1 MRKFK
6 KIYIEITNICN
17 LSCSFCPKTSRNK
30 EFMSRGKFE
39 SIIKEINPLTEY
51 LYFHLMGEPLLHP
64 ELDKLLSIA
73 EKYNKKVVITTNGT
87 LISKRQDILLK
98 SKAIYKIVFSLH
110 SFEANSSEISIEEYL
125 SNIISFC
132 KAANDNTNIITAM
145 RLWNF
150 DKNELKGENTLN
162 DEILEVISKAFDI
175 EKPDADKLIGNR
187 GLKLADT
194 IYLQT
199 AQRFEWPD
207 KNKEVVSDRIFCYGL
222 RDHFGIQVD
231 GTVVPCCLDNNGEIP
246 LGNIFKEKINGIIES
261 EKAQNIFNGFS
272 NRQACEEL
280 CKRCDF
286 VTKL

>member
-17 LSCSFCPKTSRNK
+17 LSCSFCPKTSRK
-30 EFMSRGKFE
+30 QEFMSCEKIE
-39 SIIKEINPLTEY
+39 TIIKDIDPLTEY
-51 LYFHLMGEPLLHP
+51 LYFHLMGEPLLHL
-64 ELDKLLSIA
+64 ELEKLLAIA
-73 EKYNKKVVITTNGT
+73 ERYNKRVVITTNGT

-110 SFEANSSEISIEEYL
+110 SFEANSSEISMEEYL

-132 KAANDNTNIITAM
+132 KSADNTGIITAM

-150 DKNELKGENTLN
+150 DKNELKGENSLN

-175 EKPDADKLIGNR
+175 EKPDTDKLIGNR
-187 GLKLADT
+187 GLKLADR

-207 KNKEVVSDRIFCYGL
+207 KDKDIITDKIFCYGL

-246 LGNIFKEKINGIIES
+246 LGNIFKEKINDILKS
-261 EKAQNIFNGFS
+261 EKTQNIFNGFS

>member
-1 MRKFK
+1 M
-6 KIYIEITNICN
+6 
-17 LSCSFCPKTSRNK
+17 SC
-30 EFMSRGKFE
+30 EEFE
-39 SIIKEINPLTEY
+39 SILKQIDPLTEY

-64 ELDKLLSIA
+64 ELEKLLEIA

-98 SKAIYKIVFSLH
+98 SKAIYKVVFSLH
-110 SFEANSSEISIEEYL
+110 SFEANSSEISMEEYL
-125 SNIISFC
+125 TNIISFC
-132 KAANDNTNIITAM
+132 KSANENTNIIIAM

-150 DKNELKGENTLN
+150 DKNELKGENSLN
-162 DEILEVISKAFDI
+162 DEILEIITKAFSI
-175 EKPDADKLIGNR
+175 EKPDAESLFGNR
-187 GLKLADT
+187 GVKLADR

-207 KNKEVVSDRIFCYGL
+207 KSKDFISDKIFCYGL
-222 RDHFGIQVD
+222 RDHFGIHVD

-246 LGNIFKEKINGIIES
+246 LGNIFKDNIDTILES
-261 EKAQNIFNGFS
+261 QKAQDIFNGFS
-272 NRQACEEL
+272 NRLACEEL

>member
-17 LSCSFCPKTSRNK
+17 LSCSFCPKTSRK
-30 EFMSRGKFE
+30 QEFMSCEKFE

-51 LYFHLMGEPLLHP
+51 LYFHLMGEPLLHL
-64 ELDKLLSIA
+64 ELEKLLAIA
-73 EKYNKKVVITTNGT
+73 ERYNKRVVITTNGT
-87 LISKRQDILLK
+87 LISKRQNILLK

-110 SFEANSSEISIEEYL
+110 SFEANSSEISMEEYL

-132 KAANDNTNIITAM
+132 KSADNTGIITAM

-150 DKNELKGENTLN
+150 DKNELKGENSLN

-175 EKPDADKLIGNR
+175 EKPDTDKLIGNR
-187 GLKLADT
+187 GLKLADR

-207 KNKEVVSDRIFCYGL
+207 KDKDIITDKIFCYGL

-246 LGNIFKEKINGIIES
+246 LGNIFKEKINDILKS
-261 EKAQNIFNGFS
+261 EKTQNIFNGFS

>member
-17 LSCSFCPKTSRNK
+17 LSCSFCPKTSRK
-30 EFMSRGKFE
+30 QEFMSCEKIE
-39 SIIKEINPLTEY
+39 TIIKDIDPLTEY

-64 ELDKLLSIA
+64 ELEKLLAIA
-73 EKYNKKVVITTNGT
+73 ERYNKRVVITTNGT

-110 SFEANSSEISIEEYL
+110 SFEANSSEISMEEYL

-132 KAANDNTNIITAM
+132 KSADNTGIITAM

-150 DKNELKGENTLN
+150 DKNELKGENSLN

-175 EKPDADKLIGNR
+175 EKPDTDKLIGNR
-187 GLKLADT
+187 GLKLADR

-207 KNKEVVSDRIFCYGL
+207 KDKDIITDKIFCYGL

-246 LGNIFKEKINGIIES
+246 LGNIFKEKINDILKS
-261 EKAQNIFNGFS
+261 EKTQNIFNGFS

>member
-17 LSCSFCPKTSRNK
+17 LSCSFCPKTSRK
-30 EFMSRGKFE
+30 QEFMSCEKFE

-51 LYFHLMGEPLLHP
+51 LYFHLMGEPLLHL
-64 ELDKLLSIA
+64 ELEKLLAIA
-73 EKYNKKVVITTNGT
+73 ERYNKRVVITTNGT

-110 SFEANSSEISIEEYL
+110 SFEANSSEISMEEYL

-132 KAANDNTNIITAM
+132 KSADNTGIITAM

-150 DKNELKGENTLN
+150 DKNELKGENSLN

-175 EKPDADKLIGNR
+175 EKPDTDKLIGNR
-187 GLKLADT
+187 GLKLADR

-207 KNKEVVSDRIFCYGL
+207 KDKDIITDKIFCYGL

-246 LGNIFKEKINGIIES
+246 LGNIFKEKINDILKS
-261 EKAQNIFNGFS
+261 EKTQNIFNGFS

>member
-17 LSCSFCPKTSRNK
+17 LSCSFCPKTKRK
-30 EFMSRGKFE
+30 QEFISCEKFE
-39 SIIKEINPLTEY
+39 SILKGIDPLTEY

-64 ELDKLLSIA
+64 ELEKLLSIA

-87 LISKRQDILLK
+87 LISNRQDILLK

-110 SFEANSSEISIEEYL
+110 SFEANSSDISMEEYL
-125 SNIISFC
+125 RNILAFC
-132 KAANDNTNIITAM
+132 KNSNDSTNIITAM

-150 DKNELKGENTLN
+150 DKNELKGDNSLN
-162 DEILEVISKAFDI
+162 DEILEVISKAFDV
-175 EKPDADKLIGNR
+175 EKPNADKLIGNR
-187 GLKLADT
+187 GLKLSDR

-207 KNKEVVSDRIFCYGL
+207 KNKDIITDKIFCYGL

-246 LGNIFKEKINGIIES
+246 LGNIFKEKINDILES
-261 EKAQNIFNGFS
+261 ERAQNIFDGFS
-272 NRQACEEL
+272 NRIACEEL

>member
-17 LSCSFCPKTSRNK
+17 LSCSFCPKTSRNQ
-30 EFMSRGKFE
+30 EFMSREKFE

-87 LISKRQDILLK
+87 LISKRQDVLLK

-132 KAANDNTNIITAM
+132 KSANNTNIITAM

-150 DKNELKGENTLN
+150 DKNEIKGENTLN
-162 DEILEVISKAFDI
+162 DEILEVISKEFDI
-175 EKPDADKLIGNR
+175 EKPNNDKLIGNR
-187 GLKLADT
+187 GLKLSDR

-207 KNKEVVSDRIFCYGL
+207 KNKDIITDKIFCYGL

-246 LGNIFKEKINGIIES
+246 LGNIFKEKINSIIES

>member
-17 LSCSFCPKTSRNK
+17 LSCSFCPKTKRK
-30 EFMSRGKFE
+30 QEFMSCENFE
-39 SIIKEINPLTEY
+39 SIIKDIDPLTEY

-87 LISKRQDILLK
+87 LINKRRYILLK

-132 KAANDNTNIITAM
+132 KSANNTNIITAM

-150 DKNELKGENTLN
+150 DKNEIKGENTLN
-162 DEILEVISKAFDI
+162 DEILEVISKEFDI
-175 EKPDADKLIGNR
+175 EKPNNDKLIGNR
-187 GLKLADT
+187 GLKLSDR

-207 KNKEVVSDRIFCYGL
+207 KNKNIITDKIFCYGL

-246 LGNIFKEKINGIIES
+246 LGNIFKEKINDILES

>member
-17 LSCSFCPKTSRNK
+17 LSCSFCPKTSRK
-30 EFMSRGKFE
+30 QEFMSCEKFE
-39 SIIKEINPLTEY
+39 SILKEIDPLTEY

-64 ELDKLLSIA
+64 ELEKLLAIA
-73 EKYNKKVVITTNGT
+73 ERYNKKVVITTNGT
-87 LISKRQDILLK
+87 LISIRQNIILK
-98 SKAIYKIVFSLH
+98 SKAIYKVVFSLH
-110 SFEANSSEISIEEYL
+110 SFESNSSEISMVEYL

-132 KAANDNTNIITAM
+132 KSANDNTNIITAM

-162 DEILEVISKAFDI
+162 DEILEVISKEFDI
-175 EKPDADKLIGNR
+175 EKPNNDKLIGNR
-187 GLKLADT
+187 GLKLFNR

-207 KNKEVVSDRIFCYGL
+207 KNKGIITDKIFCYGL

-231 GTVVPCCLDNNGEIP
+231 GTVVPCCLDNNGGIP
-246 LGNIFKEKINGIIES
+246 LGNIFKEKINDILES
-261 EKAQNIFNGFS
+261 DKAQNIFDGFS

>member
-1 MRKFK
+1 M
-6 KIYIEITNICN
+6 
-17 LSCSFCPKTSRNK
+17 SCEN
-30 EFMSRGKFE
+30 FE
-39 SIIKEINPLTEY
+39 SIIKDIDPLTEY

-87 LISKRQDILLK
+87 LINKRRYILLK

-132 KAANDNTNIITAM
+132 KSANNTNIITAM

-150 DKNELKGENTLN
+150 DKNEIKGENTLN
-162 DEILEVISKAFDI
+162 DEILEVISKEFDI
-175 EKPDADKLIGNR
+175 EKPNNDKLIGNR
-187 GLKLADT
+187 GLKLSDR

-207 KNKEVVSDRIFCYGL
+207 KNKNIITDKIFCYGL

-246 LGNIFKEKINGIIES
+246 LGNIFKEKINDILES

>member
-17 LSCSFCPKTSRNK
+17 LSCSFCPKTSRK
-30 EFMSRGKFE
+30 QEFMSCEKFE

-64 ELDKLLSIA
+64 ELEKLLAIA
-73 EKYNKKVVITTNGT
+73 ERYNKRVVITTNGT

-110 SFEANSSEISIEEYL
+110 SFEANSSEISMEEYL

-132 KAANDNTNIITAM
+132 KSADNTGIITAM

-150 DKNELKGENTLN
+150 DKNELKGENSLN

-175 EKPDADKLIGNR
+175 EKPDTDKLIGNR
-187 GLKLADT
+187 GLKLADR

-207 KNKEVVSDRIFCYGL
+207 KDKDIITDKIFCYGL

-246 LGNIFKEKINGIIES
+246 LGNIFKEKINDILKS
-261 EKAQNIFNGFS
+261 EKTQNIFNGFS